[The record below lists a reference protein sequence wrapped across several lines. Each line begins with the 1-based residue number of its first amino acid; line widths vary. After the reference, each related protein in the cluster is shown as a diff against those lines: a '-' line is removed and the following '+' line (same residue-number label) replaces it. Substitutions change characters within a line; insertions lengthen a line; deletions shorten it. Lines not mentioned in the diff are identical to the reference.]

1 MTQRKIQLMTCECAY
16 IHTHTHTHI
25 YIYIEGLDVV
35 ILST

>member
-16 IHTHTHTHI
+16 IHTHTHT

>member
-16 IHTHTHTHI
+16 IHTHTHIYI